1 VTGVLLR
8 NAELDGRIRAD
19 LRVSDGRVTDVAPA
33 LQRRPGE
40 DVQDCQGGAVLPGLC
55 DHHLHLHA
63 LAAWRESV
71 PCGPPEVTDRAGL
84 AAALAAATPD
94 ARGWIRGVGY
104 TESVAGDLDAAAL
117 DRLRADDFLRDLPA
131 DDRPDLYRCATLR
144 QASIPVALSS
154 DAPYGCAPACRPTWS
169 SCTRRWRTSPGSRI
183 LSGPCWSAG
192 RSP

>member
-1 VTGVLLR
+1 MTGVLLR

-55 DHHLHLHA
+55 DHHLHLYA
-63 LAAWRESV
+63 LAAWRESER
-71 PCGPPEVTDRAGL
+71 CGPPEVTDRAGL

-117 DRLRADDFLRDLPA
+117 DRLRADWPVRLQHRSGALWMMTSARRGGSMPNACPRARVPAAVPRLAVNNKLLRSLVIW
-131 DDRPDLYRCATLR
+131 PD
-144 QASIPVALSS
+144 P
-154 DAPYGCAPACRPTWS
+154 
-169 SCTRRWRTSPGSRI
+169 
-183 LSGPCWSAG
+183 SGPRWTTG
-192 RSP
+192 SP